1 MGAVFTNL
9 KNSKTS
15 DLNRLRPNLWGKTNL
30 KMLPYQTKLYKS
42 FKKYKRYKRIYF
54 CNFYFIK
61 V

>member
-1 MGAVFTNL
+1 M
-9 KNSKTS
+9 
-15 DLNRLRPNLWGKTNL
+15 NRLRPNLWGKTNL

-54 CNFYFIK
+54 CKFYFIK